1 MSADDSIEDLFV
13 ALRVMS
19 KITANDKILTTSATM
34 IALDNTWRGLQFMRR
49 WWSGDKSGVN
59 IDRARRVFGAMTL
72 HVELKTELYEALIKI
87 APATIKIEELR
98 AFVTRALE
106 ALEAASLG
114 VRNLCITYR
123 RNDNVCARIEELARN
138 VDTLVV
144 STRRRIGVGATSS
157 SASSAAN
164 TFVGASSTAAFGRHP
179 QQPHQQMP
187 RRHPVLDT
195 DDDNDDN

>member
-13 ALRVMS
+13 ALRVLS
-19 KITANDKILTTSATM
+19 KITANDKISTTSAM
-34 IALDNTWRGLQFMRR
+34 IALDNTWRGVQFLRR

-72 HVELKTELYEALIKI
+72 HVELKTELYEALTKI
-87 APATIKIEELR
+87 APAAIKIDELR

-114 VRNLCITYR
+114 VRNLCVTYR
-123 RNDNVCARIEELARN
+123 GDDNVCARIEELAHI

-144 STRRRIGVGATSS
+144 STRRRIGVGVVMSS
-157 SASSAAN
+157 AASSAAAN
-164 TFVGASSTAAFGRHP
+164 AFVAASGRHP
-179 QQPHQQMP
+179 QQLQQHHQQVP